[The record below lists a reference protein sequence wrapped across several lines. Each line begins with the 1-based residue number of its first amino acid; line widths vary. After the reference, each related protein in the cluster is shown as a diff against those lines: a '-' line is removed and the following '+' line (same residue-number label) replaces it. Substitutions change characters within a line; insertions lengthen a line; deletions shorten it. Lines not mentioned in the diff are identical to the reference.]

1 MMDKLSFA
9 VIAPEAA
16 ARAEIARGLGATGAI
31 RVVTDGSRPE
41 EIEAALRGA
50 GRVGLY
56 VDLSGDPEK
65 ALGWIEALA
74 EPKPSVLAGGPADPA
89 LILRAMRA
97 GVLAYFPEH
106 RFDGELTRVAQRLQ
120 EQAALAA
127 PPKAGH
133 AVAVVGAKG
142 GVGCTTV
149 ACELAASL
157 ARDGRSV
164 ALFDARAY
172 FGDVALHLDLTPAYT
187 LADVAERADDLDG
200 AFLATVAQLHEGSG
214 VHVVA
219 APLNPEEADGIQ
231 AGHLQRALELLRGE
245 FDFVVADLPRIT
257 DEAALQCLDKSD
269 LVVLVTTSDVPSLV
283 RAKQHLALLEQL
295 GHGAEKVRVVANRSS
310 RPGVLA
316 GEDPLRAIGVEAAA
330 YVPCDAD
337 ALEASLASG
346 RPLCAAAPKSKF
358 AAAFAGLAGEIGSR
372 FAPEV
377 EADAKTLAV
386 PVKKKGLAA
395 LLRRAR

>member
-1 MMDKLSFA
+1 MTDKLSFA
-9 VIAPEAA
+9 VIAADPTV
-16 ARAEIARGLGATGAI
+16 RAEIARGLGTTGAI
-31 RVVTDGSRPE
+31 RVVADGGKPE
-41 EIEAALRGA
+41 DVEVALRSA
-50 GRVGLY
+50 ARVGLY

-74 EPKPSVLAGGPADPA
+74 EPKPSVLAGGPADPQ
-89 LILRAMRA
+89 LILRAMRC

-106 RFDGELTRVAQRLQ
+106 RFDEELTRVALRLQ

-157 ARDGRSV
+157 AKEGRSV
-164 ALFDARAY
+164 ALLDARAY
-172 FGDVALHLDLTPAYT
+172 FGDVALHLDFAPSYT

-200 AFLATVAQLHEGSG
+200 AFLATVAQPHEASG

-219 APLNPEEADGIQ
+219 APANPEEADGIQ
-231 AGHLQRALELLRGE
+231 ASHVQRALELLRGE

-257 DEAALQCLDKSD
+257 EEAALQCLDKSD

-283 RAKQHLALLEQL
+283 RAKQTLALLDQL
-295 GHGAEKVRVVANRSS
+295 GHGGEKVRVLANRSN
-310 RPGVLA
+310 RPGMLA
-316 GEDPLRAIGVEAAA
+316 GEDPLQAVGIQPAA
-330 YVPCDAD
+330 YVPCDAG
-337 ALEASLASG
+337 AMEESLASG
-346 RPLCAAAPKSKF
+346 RPVSVAAPKGKVGS
-358 AAAFAGLAGEIGSR
+358 AFAGLAGEIVER
-372 FAPEV
+372 FG
-377 EADAKTLAV
+377 ADAETVAA
-386 PVKKKGLAA
+386 PVKERSKRGLKA
-395 LLRRAR
+395 LLRRVR

>member
-1 MMDKLSFA
+1 
-9 VIAPEAA
+9 
-16 ARAEIARGLGATGAI
+16 
-31 RVVTDGSRPE
+31 
-41 EIEAALRGA
+41 
-50 GRVGLY
+50 
-56 VDLSGDPEK
+56 
-65 ALGWIEALA
+65 
-74 EPKPSVLAGGPADPA
+74 
-89 LILRAMRA
+89 
-97 GVLAYFPEH
+97 
-106 RFDGELTRVAQRLQ
+106 
-120 EQAALAA
+120 
-127 PPKAGH
+127 
-133 AVAVVGAKG
+133 
-142 GVGCTTV
+142 
-149 ACELAASL
+149 
-157 ARDGRSV
+157 
-164 ALFDARAY
+164 
-172 FGDVALHLDLTPAYT
+172 
-187 LADVAERADDLDG
+187 
-200 AFLATVAQLHEGSG
+200 
-214 VHVVA
+214 VVA